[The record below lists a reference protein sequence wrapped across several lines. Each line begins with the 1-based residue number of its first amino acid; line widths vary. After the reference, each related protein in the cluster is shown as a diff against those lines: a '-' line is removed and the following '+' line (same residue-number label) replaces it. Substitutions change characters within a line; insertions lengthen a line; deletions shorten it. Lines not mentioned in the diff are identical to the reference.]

1 MTISLHGR
9 PVNQIFVGNFLELG
23 YRALNKDELIIAAD
37 AAQDEARRVYIDAV
51 PIVMPYRRLI
61 GRR

>member
-23 YRALNKDELIIAAD
+23 YRALKKDGLIIAAD

-51 PIVMPYRRLI
+51 PIVMPYRRLTG
-61 GRR
+61 GR